1 MELDFSRDVIEKY
14 LFKKILTD
22 KHYMNVISDVFDKRW
37 IQNKNLS
44 TLISLAIRFYKKHD
58 KIPNASIVKLLGK
71 KLIEKGK
78 IETSE
83 ADINQAVDS
92 SFNPNYAVDETVFDE
107 NVKDFI
113 RKQALWTS
121 IVDNVD
127 DIEKNS
133 DEVLDRCLS
142 RFDKVQKIVFND
154 KDLGMNYF
162 SDDDMLKHWDYIN
175 NPEAKIS
182 TGWDSLDK
190 YTNGGLFKRG
200 KMLALFAGQAGLGKS
215 LFLSNLT
222 VNMLRQNLKVV
233 VISLEMSQDVYA
245 QRFDAHISGDDVNH
259 LKESSDRS
267 INSIKSFYKD
277 HPNASLFI
285 KEYPPRSIR
294 TSDIETYLENLKL
307 AGYEFDAVIVDY
319 LNLILAQKSSDN
331 MFKDGLEVSEKL
343 RALSYKFEC
352 PVITATQV
360 NTEGMNNEN
369 VDMQNISESR
379 GIAHTADFIGGL
391 YQMPEDR
398 ENGIINMRIL
408 KNRLGG
414 MVGKVSNF
422 QLNSE
427 ILTLTDI
434 SFDPNN
440 QISQALNNPANA
452 VIKNMTDISQDLD
465 SI

>member
-1 MELDFSRDVIEKY
+1 MELDFSRDVLEKY

-22 KHYMNVISDVFDKRW
+22 KHYMNAISDVFDKRW
-37 IQNKNLS
+37 IKNKDLS
-44 TLISLAIRFYKKHD
+44 TLIILSINFFKKYD
-58 KIPNASIVKLLGK
+58 KIPNPSIVKLLGK

-78 IETSE
+78 IESTESE
-83 ADINQAVDS
+83 INEVVDS
-92 SFNPNYAVDETVFDE
+92 SFNPNYTIDEEVFDE

-113 RKQALWTS
+113 RKQALFTS

-133 DEVLDRCLS
+133 DEVLDKCLA

-162 SDDDMLKHWDYIN
+162 SEDDMIKHWDYIN

-182 TGWDSLDK
+182 TGWDSIDK
-190 YTNGGLFKRG
+190 FTNGGFFKKG

-215 LFLSNLT
+215 LFLSNLA

-259 LKESSDRS
+259 LKESSERS
-267 INSIKSFYKD
+267 INTIKNFYKD
-277 HPNASLFI
+277 HPEANLFI

-307 AGYEFDAVIVDY
+307 AGHDFDVVIVDY
-319 LNLILAQKSSDN
+319 LNLILAQRTSDN

-414 MVGKVSNF
+414 MVGKISNF

-427 ILTLTDI
+427 TLILTDI

-440 QISQALNNPANA
+440 QISQALNNPANN
-452 VIKNMTDISQDLD
+452 VIKNLSGISQDLD